1 MSEKKILLG
10 NEAIARG
17 AYEAGVKVSAAYP
30 GTPSTEISESIAK
43 YDEVYA
49 EWSPNEK
56 VAAEVAIG
64 ASMAGVRSMCS
75 MKHVGVNVAADP
87 LFTAAYA
94 GVGGGMVVVAA
105 DDPGMYSS
113 QNEQDSRMVA
123 RAAMI
128 PVLEPSD
135 SAEAK
140 AFTKLAFDLSEAY
153 DTPVMVRSTTRLSH
167 SQGIVEL
174 EERREK
180 ECVPYERNT
189 AKYVM
194 MPGNAIKRHV
204 VVEARMKKL
213 AEDACAMSVNRAE
226 YRDTAVGFIT
236 SGIPYQY
243 VREAMPEASVLK
255 LGLVHPL
262 PRKLIEEFASK
273 VEKLYIFEELEP
285 VIEEQVKSW
294 GILKAVGK
302 EIFTVQGEYSANM
315 IRQRVPEC
323 GSRSDSGAAGQ
334 AVSGA
339 ASEKAASGETAPE
352 SGMSGQRSMAPASV
366 PARPPILCPGCP
378 HRSVYS
384 VLNRLKI
391 HAAGDIGCYT
401 LGAVAPLSV
410 VDTTICMGSS
420 ISTLHGMEKARGK
433 EYIRNWVAVIGD
445 STFMHTGINSLM
457 NMVYNQSCGTVV
469 ILDNSTTGMTG
480 HQDHAATGK
489 TLKGETV
496 PAINILN
503 LCRSLGIEH
512 VYEVSAF
519 DLEGLEEAFRRETK
533 RDAVS
538 VIITKAP
545 CVLLKGV
552 TFPNKCVPVPEKCK
566 KCGACLRPGCP
577 ALTKNEDGT
586 ISIDETM
593 CNGCGLCGKLCKFD
607 AIEVQPR

>member
-1 MSEKKILLG
+1 MRKSNKNQQKIREQSGTYALQGGENVSEKKILLG

-64 ASMAGVRSMCS
+64 ASIAGVRSMCS
-75 MKHVGVNVAADP
+75 MKHVGVNVASDP
-87 LFTAAYA
+87 LFTAAYT
-94 GVGGGMVVVAA
+94 GVSGGMVIVAA

-140 AFTKLAFDLSEAY
+140 EFTKLAFDLSEKY
-153 DTPVMVRSTTRLSH
+153 DTPIMVRSTTRLSH

-174 EERREK
+174 EERTEREP
-180 ECVPYERNT
+180 VAYERNI

-194 MPGNAIKRHV
+194 MPANAIKRHIA
-204 VVEARMKKL
+204 VEERMKKMG
-213 AEDACAMSVNRAE
+213 EDACGMSVNRVE
-226 YRDTAVGFIT
+226 YRDLSVGFIT

-243 VREAMPEASVLK
+243 VREVMPEASVLK

-262 PRKLIEEFASK
+262 PRKLIEEFAAR
-273 VEKLYIFEELEP
+273 VDTLYIFEELEP

-302 EIFTVQGEYSANM
+302 ELFTVQGEYSANM
-315 IRQRVPEC
+315 LRERVL
-323 GSRSDSGAAGQ
+323 GQ
-334 AVSGA
+334 KCQVMPQA
-339 ASEKAASGETAPE
+339 
-352 SGMSGQRSMAPASV
+352 QV

-410 VDTTICMGSS
+410 VDSTICMGSS

-457 NMVYNQSCGTVV
+457 NMVYNQSAGTVV

-489 TLKGETV
+489 TLKGEVV
-496 PAINILN
+496 PAINIAG

-512 VYEVSAF
+512 VYEISAF
-519 DLEGLEEAFRRETK
+519 DLDGLAEAFRRETK

-552 TFPNKCVPVPEKCK
+552 TFPDKCVPVQEKCR

-586 ISIDETM
+586 VAIDETM
-593 CNGCGLCGKLCKFD
+593 CNGCGLCEKLCKFG
-607 AIEVQPR
+607 AIETRKADRT

>member
-1 MSEKKILLG
+1 MTEKKILLG

-17 AYEAGVKVSAAYP
+17 AYEAGVGVSAAYP
-30 GTPSTEISESIAK
+30 GTPSTEISETIAK

-64 ASMAGVRSMCS
+64 ASIAGVRAMCS

-87 LFTAAYA
+87 LFTAAYT
-94 GVGGGMVVVAA
+94 GVGGGLVVVAA

-140 AFTKLAFDLSEAY
+140 EFTKLAFDLSEEY

-174 EERREK
+174 EERIEK
-180 ECVPYERNT
+180 EAVPYERNT

-194 MPGNAIKRHV
+194 MPVNAIRRHV
-204 VVEARMKKL
+204 AVEERLKRM
-213 AEDACAMSVNRAE
+213 AEDACTMAVNRAE
-226 YRDTAVGFIT
+226 YRDLSVGFIT

-262 PRKLIEEFASK
+262 PRKLIEEFASR

-294 GILKAVGK
+294 GISKAVGK
-302 EIFTVQGEYSANM
+302 EIFTVQGEYSANLL
-315 IRQRVPEC
+315 RDRL
-323 GSRSDSGAAGQ
+323 SRSGKG
-334 AVSGA
+334 VG
-339 ASEKAASGETAPE
+339 E
-352 SGMSGQRSMAPASV
+352 SGPSTLAPAKV
-366 PARPPILCPGCP
+366 PPRPPILCPGCP

-384 VLNRLKI
+384 VLNRLGI

-401 LGAVAPLSV
+401 LGAVAPLNV

-420 ISTLHGMEKARGK
+420 ISTLHGMEKARGRD
-433 EYIRNWVAVIGD
+433 YIRNWVAVIGD

-457 NMVYNQSCGTVV
+457 NMVYNQSSGTVV

-489 TLKGETV
+489 TLKGEV
-496 PAINILN
+496 VLAINIMN

-519 DLEGLEEAFRRETK
+519 DLDGLAEAFRRETQ
-533 RDAVS
+533 RDGVS

-552 TFPNKCVPVPEKCK
+552 SFPDKCVVLPEKCK
-566 KCGACLRPGCP
+566 KCGLCLRPGCP
-577 ALTKNEDGT
+577 ALTKSADGT
-586 ISIDETM
+586 VTIDETM
-593 CNGCGLCGKLCKFD
+593 CNGCGLCAKLCKSG